1 MELLTNNSSFMLEKT
16 MGFLWSRQ
24 AAILDNIANAE
35 TPNYK
40 AKDVTFEG
48 ALQERL
54 ALAAGTEKPRA
65 SVRQALETSGAVT
78 RRAQEITRM
87 DGNGVNVTE
96 ENLELARVGYQ
107 LQYLMQS
114 ISMDFN
120 VLRTAIRG
128 Q

>member
-35 TPNYK
+35 TPTYK

-78 RRAQEITRM
+78 RRALETTRM